1 MKMGRKQPQTALIV
15 GQSYEIA
22 RKKKQKKGS
31 VMKFIEQ
38 TVVYNILK
46 MYIYVQIGKLYNF
59 HLKHALVS
67 FRGGLI
73 LQRAKSQRSDSDCG
87 AYESNAIFRKSRKDL
102 FRV

>member
-59 HLKHALVS
+59 NIKRALVS
-67 FRGGLI
+67 FCGGLI
-73 LQRAKSQRSDSDCG
+73 LRREQSQRNDPDSG
-87 AYESNAIFRKSRKDL
+87 AYETNTIFRKGRGP
-102 FRV
+102 VAQ